1 MKKISLII
9 VILTT
14 LTTLVSA
21 DNEDLT
27 LSLNNNNNTNT
38 ETIKHNKK
46 SAEDILGEALFT
58 IFILRLLSQIA
69 KARERNGR
77 RKDRQDALQQ
87 YNRGE
92 ITAAELE
99 RYRQALFKKP
109 RRMN

>member
-1 MKKISLII
+1 MKKIIMI
-9 VILTT
+9 FITLTT
-14 LTTLVSA
+14 LTTLVHA
-21 DNEDLT
+21 NDEDLT
-27 LSLNNNNNTNT
+27 LSLNDNNNTKT

-46 SAEDILGEALFT
+46 SAEDILGEALFVA
-58 IFILRLLSQIA
+58 FIWRLLIQAA